1 MSFRFF
7 EESPQSYL
15 KPGTPIV
22 GLCTGILSAAAVS
35 CCNSLVAL
43 IPLAIEA
50 VRIAF
55 RLGAQ
60 VGRKADDLEPTEGCQ
75 KSWSTIGIGLESSV
89 ISAEIDAFNQAR
101 VRYTL
106 MCTFS
111 KNGN

>member
-1 MSFRFF
+1 MSSRFF
-7 EESPQSYL
+7 EESTRSYL
-15 KPGTPIV
+15 EPGTPIV

-50 VRIAF
+50 VRLAF

-60 VGRKADDLEPTEGCQ
+60 VGYKADGLEQTKGRQ
-75 KSWSTIGIGLESSV
+75 KSWSTIVTGLESSV
-89 ISAEIDAFNQAR
+89 ITAEIDAFNQAR
-101 VRYTL
+101 VRCTL
-106 MCTFS
+106 MCNFG